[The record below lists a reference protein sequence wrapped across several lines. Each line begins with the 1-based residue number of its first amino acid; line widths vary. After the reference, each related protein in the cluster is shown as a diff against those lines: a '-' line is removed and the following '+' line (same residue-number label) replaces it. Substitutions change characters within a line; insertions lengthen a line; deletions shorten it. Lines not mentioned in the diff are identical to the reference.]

1 MSYIILNGTNSDN
14 VTGLLIQKLP
24 PIIKPA
30 QRVEIEEIDGR
41 AGDIITPLGYS
52 AYDRELLIGLRWN
65 YDIDEII
72 AFFDGAGQ
80 VIFSN
85 EPDKVY
91 DFRIYEQV
99 DYEALG
105 RLKSANVIFHCQP
118 FKHSA
123 TEGPETLT
131 AGDNTVTNS
140 GNIYSRPTITIEA
153 TGTVGIYLNG
163 SEMLSIEFG
172 ETSQLITIDLEE
184 MNAYSGTDLMN
195 RSVTGDYSA
204 FRLPVGSST
213 INLDG
218 SVTSATIEKYSRWI

>member
-14 VTGLLIQKLP
+14 VTGLLIQRLP

-30 QRVEIEEIDGR
+30 QRVEVEEIDGR
-41 AGDIITPLGYS
+41 AGDIITPLGYA

-105 RLKSANVIFHCQP
+105 RLKSANVILHCQP

-123 TEGPETLT
+123 TELPETLT
-131 AGDNTVTNS
+131 TSDVTIVNS
-140 GNIYSRPTITIEA
+140 GNVYARPTITIEA
-153 TGTVGIYLNG
+153 TGTVGIYLDG
-163 SEMLSIEFG
+163 AEMLSIDFG
-172 ETSQLITIDLEE
+172 QTSREIRIDLEE
-184 MNAYSGTDLMN
+184 MNAYDGTDLAN

-204 FRLPVGSST
+204 FILPVGSSV
-213 INLDG
+213 IRLDG
-218 SVTSATIEKYSRWI
+218 SVTSAKIDRYSRWI